1 MLFRVIKVAK
11 QFTGDSVHFAVSD
24 CDDMKQE
31 LEALGLSDKEP
42 TAGTYD
48 IKGKYSISKDF
59 SVDSLKDFVQDYLD
73 EKLELH
79 IKSEPVPTDNTG
91 PVKVRMSLPT
101 HLINVINPSLP
112 LLSLPQVVVGKNF
125 DEIVNDE
132 SKDVLIEFYA
142 PWCGHCKALAP
153 KYDELGE
160 KVNTH

>member
-1 MLFRVIKVAK
+1 M
-11 QFTGDSVHFAVSD
+11 
-24 CDDMKQE
+24 
-31 LEALGLSDKEP
+31 
-42 TAGTYD
+42 
-48 IKGKYSISKDF
+48 SKDF

-73 EKLELH
+73 EKLEFH

-112 LLSLPQVVVGKNF
+112 PLSLPQVVVGKNF
-125 DEIVNDE
+125 DE

-153 KYDELGE
+153 I
-160 KVNTH
+160 